1 MLKVLDEL
9 LLLAGALLVA
19 GLSASLFAGR
29 LRVPA
34 LVVFLL
40 LGMLAGPDGAGVVH
54 ERDAELIRDIGLV
67 SLVLILFEGGLAAG
81 FKEIRPV
88 LGPVIS
94 MATAGVL
101 ITTAVVGTVT
111 YLALDVSFEE
121 GLLLG
126 AIVAS
131 TDGAAIFALLRGS
144 TLRRRLA
151 RTLEG
156 EAGMNDPVTALLVIG
171 LVNLQTKDGYG
182 VLDIVGTMVGELAID
197 AVVGTV
203 IGLLAV
209 QAFQRA
215 KLASEGLYPVA
226 SLATAILAYAVAT
239 NLHGSGLL
247 SAYIA
252 GLMLGSFPIHGKR
265 AITAFHDG
273 IAWVAQLGMFLA
285 LGLLVSPHA
294 LGDVWAEALVITAA
308 LLLLGRPL
316 AVLVLLGP
324 QGFARNER
332 LALSWAGLRGA
343 VPIVFATFPV
353 IAGVPRAGEFLSIV
367 FFVVLLTT
375 VLQGVTFEA
384 LAARL
389 KVTTTRPAI
398 DHPLVEVS
406 TIRQL
411 GAEVVEVRVGEGD
424 AMVGAR
430 VKELDL
436 PRDALVSVLV
446 RGDEALLPRGSTR
459 LETGDRLH
467 VLARREVAGQL
478 PDLVERWRV
487 GPVGPAV
494 RPARRYIAIAPIFRT
509 GPWDARDGDQG
520 EPATV
525 GGIEIVERLR
535 LRRDR
540 PGALVVLADGRYAV
554 SGTVVLVGSRQAVQ
568 QQARRRLDR
577 AGDDAEAG
585 WWQEVIGACAA

>member
-1 MLKVLDEL
+1 MLDEL

-19 GLSASLFAGR
+19 GLSASLLAGR

-40 LGMLAGPDGAGVVH
+40 LGMLAGPDELGIV
-54 ERDAELIRDIGLV
+54 ETRDAELIRDIGLV
-67 SLVLILFEGGLAAG
+67 SLVLILFEGGLASG
-81 FKEIRPV
+81 FREIRPV
-88 LGPVIS
+88 LAPAAS
-94 MATAGVL
+94 LATLGVL
-101 ITTAVVGTVT
+101 ITAGVVGTAT
-111 YLALDVSFEE
+111 YLLLDVSFEQ

-171 LVNLQTKDGYG
+171 LVNLQTKDGYT
-182 VLDIVGTMVGELAID
+182 VLDLFGTMIGELAID
-197 AVVGTV
+197 AVVGTA

-215 KLASEGLYPVA
+215 RLASEGLYPVA
-226 SLATAILAYAVAT
+226 SLATAILAYAAAT

-247 SAYIA
+247 SAYLA
-252 GLMLGSFPIHGKR
+252 GLVLGSATIQGKR
-265 AITAFHDG
+265 TITAFHDG

-285 LGLLVSPHA
+285 LGLLVSPHS
-294 LGDVWAEALVITAA
+294 LDDVWVEALVITAA

-316 AVLVLLGP
+316 AVLLLLRP
-324 QGFARNER
+324 QGFSRAEQI
-332 LALSWAGLRGA
+332 AMSWAGLRGA

-353 IAGVPRAGEFLSIV
+353 IAGVPRAEEFLSIV
-367 FFVVLLTT
+367 FFVVVLTT
-375 VLQGVTFEA
+375 VLQGVSFEG
-384 LAARL
+384 LAKRL
-389 KVTTTRPAI
+389 RVTTTEPAL
-398 DHPLVEVS
+398 DRPLVEVA
-406 TIRQL
+406 TVRQL
-411 GAEVVEVRVGEGD
+411 GAEVLEVRVRDHD
-424 AMVGAR
+424 AMAGAR
-430 VKELDL
+430 VKDLGL

-446 RGDEALLPRGSTR
+446 RGDEALLPRGSSR
-459 LETGDRLH
+459 LEAGDRLH
-467 VLARREVAGQL
+467 VLARREVVGEL
-478 PDLVERWRV
+478 RELVERWRT
-487 GPVGPAV
+487 GPVGPAI
-494 RPARRYIAIAPIFRT
+494 RPSRKIVAIAPIFRT
-509 GPWDARDGDQG
+509 GPWDPRDGDPG

-554 SGTVVLVGSRQAVQ
+554 AGPVVLVGSRQAVQ
-568 QQARRRLDR
+568 RQARRRLDR

-585 WWQEVIGACAA
+585 WWQDVIGACAA